1 MRLRTISPGS
11 SSMTQA
17 RSRAQVTVG
26 WECPYGNVMKLP
38 CRTTRATPV
47 ARKSRVAV
55 VISSSGSAPPLT
67 VSWGVALAS
76 GVDWAGVVRGTANA
90 TTAIAAATRELAGII
105 MGELLRQVLRAAAR
119 LLAVGRRSWNS
130 ARRVVPAAL
139 PESRRST

>member
-1 MRLRTISPGS
+1 S

-17 RSRAQVTVG
+17 GSRAQVTVG

-76 GVDWAGVVRGTANA
+76 GVDWAGAVRGTANA

-105 MGELLRQVLRAAAR
+105 MGELLRPVLHPAAR
-119 LLAVGRRSWNS
+119 LLAVGRRWNS

-139 PESRRST
+139 PES